1 MGLGS
6 VQMTDTELEDLCY
19 LLLKRALTSQL
30 PTEELTAM
38 STVYAGIMAE
48 RETRLKH
55 TQNPL
60 LVETASRNFSI
71 E

>member
-1 MGLGS
+1 
-6 VQMTDTELEDLCY
+6 MTDTEMEDLCY

>member
-1 MGLGS
+1 
-6 VQMTDTELEDLCY
+6 MTDTELEDLCY

-30 PTEELTAM
+30 PTEEMTAM

-55 TQNPL
+55 AQNPL
-60 LVETASRNFSI
+60 LLEAASRNLSI

>member
-1 MGLGS
+1 
-6 VQMTDTELEDLCY
+6 MTDTELEDLCY

>member
-1 MGLGS
+1 
-6 VQMTDTELEDLCY
+6 MTDTEMEDLCY

-48 RETRLKH
+48 REMRLKH
-55 TQNPL
+55 VQNSLACGDGSSQP
-60 LVETASRNFSI
+60 FD
-71 E
+71 

>member
-1 MGLGS
+1 
-6 VQMTDTELEDLCY
+6 MTDTEMEDLCY

-48 RETRLKH
+48 REMRLKH
-55 TQNPL
+55 VQNSFA
-60 LVETASRNFSI
+60 VEMAPRNLSV

>member
-1 MGLGS
+1 
-6 VQMTDTELEDLCY
+6 MTDTEMEDLCY

-48 RETRLKH
+48 REGRLKH
-55 TQNPL
+55 AQNPL
-60 LVETASRNFSI
+60 LVEAAPRNLSI